1 MKRNKKGFLFPCLI
15 VSLALNSA
23 IVCRAA
29 TLGNPA
35 GSSADI
41 KNVAAWEEE
50 YTDTDTEKGTLA
62 VRGEVF
68 EGFHGEVTVHFTGF
82 VGGRSFEVRL
92 NQDGVYMANLSLT
105 GDTYHVS
112 GVTAISELREYD
124 CYAEPETVEVT
135 ADSVTVC
142 NVYVM
147 PCSVRK
153 FPEDTQVQPAGASEE
168 TKTEEPE
175 EQVEPEEQTEPV
187 VPEDAPGRGEQGKIP
202 ILGILA
208 MVLILI
214 CIGSLIYIRKREK

>member
-1 MKRNKKGFLFPCLI
+1 MA
-15 VSLALNSA
+15 VS
-23 IVCRAA
+23 
-29 TLGNPA
+29 
-35 GSSADI
+35 
-41 KNVAAWEEE
+41 
-50 YTDTDTEKGTLA
+50 YTHL
-62 VRGEVF
+62 
-68 EGFHGEVTVHFTGF
+68 
-82 VGGRSFEVRL
+82 
-92 NQDGVYMANLSLT
+92 
-105 GDTYHVS
+105 
-112 GVTAISELREYD
+112 
-124 CYAEPETVEVT
+124 EVT

-175 EQVEPEEQTEPV
+175 EQTEPV

-214 CIGSLIYIRKREK
+214 CTGSLIYIRKREK